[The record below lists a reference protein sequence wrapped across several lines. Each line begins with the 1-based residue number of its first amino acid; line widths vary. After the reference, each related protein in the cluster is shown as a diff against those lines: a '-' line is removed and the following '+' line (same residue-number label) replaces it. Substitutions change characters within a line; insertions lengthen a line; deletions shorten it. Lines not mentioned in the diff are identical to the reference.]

1 MKLKYVVAESLED
14 AWVRPRLGLEKGND
28 MKLKYV
34 VAESLEDAW
43 VQLQEGTEVESAS
56 KADELLADVEDGTG
70 KPHHIYRVTVEQ
82 AT

>member
-1 MKLKYVVAESLED
+1 
-14 AWVRPRLGLEKGND
+14 